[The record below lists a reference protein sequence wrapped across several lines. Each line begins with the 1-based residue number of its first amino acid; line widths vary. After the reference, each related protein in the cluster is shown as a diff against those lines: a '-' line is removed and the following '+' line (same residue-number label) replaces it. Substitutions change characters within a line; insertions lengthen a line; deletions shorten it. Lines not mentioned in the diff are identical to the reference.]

1 MEGGFKH
8 FIRDIAIDTKNYLR
22 KIISTG
28 TFKNSQVKLDINN
41 SVIVIT
47 NEFVNV
53 EPKVWLIF

>member
-8 FIRDIAIDTKNYLR
+8 FIRDIAIDAKNYLR
-22 KIISTG
+22 KIIPTG
-28 TFKNSQVKLDINN
+28 TFKNSEVRLDTNN

-53 EPKVWLIF
+53 EPKVW

>member
-22 KIISTG
+22 MIISTG
-28 TFKNSQVKLDINN
+28 TFENSDVKLDTNN

-53 EPKVWLIF
+53 EPKVWLVF